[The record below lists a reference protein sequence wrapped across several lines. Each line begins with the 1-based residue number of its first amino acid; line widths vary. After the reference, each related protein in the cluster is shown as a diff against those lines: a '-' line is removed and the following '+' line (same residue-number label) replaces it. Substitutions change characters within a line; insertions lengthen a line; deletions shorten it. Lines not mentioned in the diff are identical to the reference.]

1 MASLCPNPS
10 SGMPDVMADPSDP
23 NRFMCGGCRDTTFQT
38 KGGAKIHWLHSCT
51 ANLNL
56 WKYLCTECG
65 RRFKWQMHLDRHK
78 LNKCPVLLEQQQ
90 NAVVK
95 KKVAVPGQ
103 AVLKC
108 KVPTE
113 AAKRYATERLANQEL
128 ALSRYAALDTQV
140 QQRSVHHQPTQRRP
154 AQYLPS
160 QNLPVPEQSAWP
172 HLSPMS
178 LMADYTRRQIYAQG
192 AVMVPVSQPTTIDP
206 RLIFRETTNDSFTPS
221 QFSSH
226 HAVPVQGAWTLPL
239 DSDGTGNSS
248 SVSTFGHHGP
258 PNTGFWTRT
267 PSLGDADNPI
277 SLGISPVA
285 GSELSV
291 DPPMPDLSSRTRR
304 LYQELALRIPLLSNH
319 LAAELPRT
327 LHPEIRADFRIMTRQ
342 LLSKSKFTSLQ
353 VLRTSS
359 MAMSQQT
366 PCLKLITD
374 MVSGLMTRG
383 IQDHNRNK

>member
-1 MASLCPNPS
+1 
-10 SGMPDVMADPSDP
+10 
-23 NRFMCGGCRDTTFQT
+23 
-38 KGGAKIHWLHSCT
+38 
-51 ANLNL
+51 
-56 WKYLCTECG
+56 
-65 RRFKWQMHLDRHK
+65 MHLDRHK

-291 DPPMPDLSSRTRR
+291 DPPMPDLSSRTRKTVPGASTAYTIAQQPSGSR
-304 LYQELALRIPLLSNH
+304 ATSN
-319 LAAELPRT
+319 APSR
-327 LHPEIRADFRIMTRQ
+327 D
-342 LLSKSKFTSLQ
+342 K
-353 VLRTSS
+353 
-359 MAMSQQT
+359 
-366 PCLKLITD
+366 
-374 MVSGLMTRG
+374 SGLS
-383 IQDHNRNK
+383 DHDQAVVEQEQVHQSPSAEDFFHGNEPTDTMPEAHNGYGFWAYDTWNPRPQPQ